1 MIKAVVLTPTALK
14 NYDAV
19 IEYLIENWGVSV
31 VDDFIEKFKKTK
43 SVLADYPEIYS
54 FQNKAKQIQKCV
66 LTRHNIIYFKATKT
80 QIKILAVFDTRQ
92 DPKKLSKFI

>member
-1 MIKAVVLTPTALK
+1 MIKAVILTPTALK

-19 IEYLIENWGVSV
+19 VEYLIENWGVSV
-31 VDDFIEKFKKTK
+31 VDDFIGKFEKTK
-43 SVLADYPEIYS
+43 SALADYPEIYS

-66 LTRHNIIYFKATKT
+66 KHNIIYFKATKT
-80 QIKILAVFDTRQ
+80 QIRILAVFDTRQ